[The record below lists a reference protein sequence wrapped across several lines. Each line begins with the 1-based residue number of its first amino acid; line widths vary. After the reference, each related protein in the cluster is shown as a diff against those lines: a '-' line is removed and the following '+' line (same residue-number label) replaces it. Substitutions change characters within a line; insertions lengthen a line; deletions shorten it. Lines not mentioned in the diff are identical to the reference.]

1 MRFIAERRIEQG
13 MGCGEFDN
21 LAGAGQPI
29 EDLDAPRDELWWV
42 KKWIKREN
50 LELPPLELHMRR
62 KVRQFIR
69 DPNKIE
75 PERGGGEGGGARG

>member
-13 MGCGEFDN
+13 MGRGDFDN
-21 LAGAGQPI
+21 LAGAGKPI
-29 EDLDAPRDELWWV
+29 DDLDAPRDELWWV

-50 LELPPLELHMRR
+50 LELLPLELHMRK
-62 KVRQFIR
+62 KVRRFIR
-69 DPNKIE
+69 DLNKIE